1 ELTVSSLQDT
11 LVFSFI
17 GYQTQEIPIDG
28 RTQLDV
34 SLEKKSLTGEELV
47 VVGYGTQQESD
58 LTGSVSSIKSEDLME
73 RQPTSVEE
81 ALSGKIAGMNV
92 STNSGRPGGGTR
104 VRIRGYGSINATNDP
119 LYVVDGVVQTTGIS
133 TINPNNI
140 ESVEVLKDASSTA
153 IYGTRGSNGVVL
165 ITTKRG
171 QKGESTFSYDG
182 YISISQMAR
191 KQDLLNSDEYL
202 RIEEL
207 AYENAEKFDPVGWEN
222 GIYTDPLEKR
232 KKYKVGNDQGNPE
245 LFDQDMNPLYDV
257 DWQDAVTRTAVSQNH
272 NLSYTGGTEN
282 TTYGLFMGYSDENGI
297 IKTTYLKK
305 ANIRGVLDTQIKDWL
320 KVGGTVSYSNNQERR
335 ADEAVGANN

>member
-1 ELTVSSLQDT
+1 
-11 LVFSFI
+11 
-17 GYQTQEIPIDG
+17 
-28 RTQLDV
+28 
-34 SLEKKSLTGEELV
+34 
-47 VVGYGTQQESD
+47 
-58 LTGSVSSIKSEDLME
+58 
-73 RQPTSVEE
+73 
-81 ALSGKIAGMNV
+81 
-92 STNSGRPGGGTR
+92 
-104 VRIRGYGSINATNDP
+104 IRGYGSINATNDP

-257 DWQDAVTRTAVSQNH
+257 DWQDADTRTAVSQNH

-282 TTYGLFMGYSDENGI
+282 TTYGLLMGYSDENGS

-305 ANIRGVLDTQIKDWL
+305 ANIRGELDTQIRDWL
-320 KVGGTVSYSNNQERR
+320 KVGGTVSYANNQEGR
-335 ADEAVGANN
+335 ADEAVGANNVPRMMIEMIPIVPYQYSDRTYGRRDDYEGTEQGDNPRAQLHEDNRQYRYNVFNGNTYIT